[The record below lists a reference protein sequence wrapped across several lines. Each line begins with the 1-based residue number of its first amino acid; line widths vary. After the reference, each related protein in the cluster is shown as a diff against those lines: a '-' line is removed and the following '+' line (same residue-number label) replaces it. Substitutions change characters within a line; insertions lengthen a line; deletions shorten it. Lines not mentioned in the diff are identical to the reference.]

1 MTILTKG
8 IGMIK
13 KTGFAMKK
21 FYWMI
26 PWAIL
31 ATSCTVE
38 EPAISEPFEPVKM
51 FASVETVDDSST
63 KVYADANLKVR
74 WDGDDRISIFNKNTY
89 NDQFRFTGDTGAN
102 SGEFEE
108 VETAGSGNDLD
119 NIYSVYPYR
128 AETAMAEEGV
138 ISLQLPSEQVYRADT
153 FGLEANT
160 MVSATTDN
168 FLVFKNLCG
177 YLVLKLYGD
186 NVSVKSISLAG
197 KHNEPLAGTV
207 NVTAAVG
214 EIPSIESFGADASSS
229 VTLTCPEPVTLGT
242 TAEAPTVFWLVVPPT
257 TFSEGFKITV
267 TDANGFI
274 FEKSTSS
281 ELEIK
286 RNTTSRMK
294 ALEVVPEE
302 VVLVTNPYVEKYME
316 EVQYP
321 ETNNPNT
328 DEEYSYS
335 LIKNYPGGGPG
346 EADIAPTHPITWTAD
361 ASAGALTLRVWEGDW
376 NREWSLPA
384 GTTQQDLTNMVP
396 GRRYQYVVTSASK
409 GTVVAEGEFRTTGML
424 HQVYFEPDGRNGRD
438 LGGYKG
444 LGGKTVA
451 YRKLF
456 RGASIHGRHTNDI
469 GKANMRAEGILAEVD
484 LREASDVPSQSPL
497 GDDIAFFAP
506 GFKSGYNTMVR
517 DNKPKVKETFCF
529 VVQCLRENKPVY
541 FHCSAGRDRTAT
553 LAILLEGALGVGES
567 DMAKDYEL
575 TYFSPEDWSMSE
587 DDDGNLYYNH
597 TRDTYSYK
605 SVRKTI
611 FSETDSGTYQER
623 IVKYLLKIGVPQQ
636 DIDDLR
642 SIMLE

>member
-128 AETAMAEEGV
+128 AETVMAEEGV

-197 KHNEPLAGTV
+197 KHNEALAGTV
-207 NVTAAVG
+207 NVTATVG
-214 EIPSIESFGADASSS
+214 GIPSIVSFGADASTS
-229 VTLTCPEPVTLGT
+229 VTLTCPEPVTLGS
-242 TAEAPTVFWLVVPPT
+242 TAEAATVFWLVVPPT

-281 ELEIK
+281 ELTIK

-294 ALEVVPEE
+294 ALDVVPEE
-302 VVLVTNPYVEKYME
+302 VILVTNPYVEKYME
-316 EVQYP
+316 EVHYP
-321 ETNNPNT
+321 ETNNPDT

-346 EADIAPTHPITWTAD
+346 EADIAPTHTITWTAD
-361 ASAGALTLRVWEGDW
+361 ALAGALTLRVWEGDW
-376 NREWSLPA
+376 SREWSLPA
-384 GTTQQDLTNMVP
+384 GTTAQDLTNMVP

-409 GTVVAEGEFRTTGML
+409 GTVVAEGSFKTTGML

-456 RGASIHGRHTNDI
+456 RGGKIHRDYTNET
-469 GKANMRAEGILAEVD
+469 GKANMRAEGIKAEVD

-497 GDDIAFFAP
+497 GSDIAFFAP
-506 GFKSGYNTMVR
+506 GFDSGYNHMVR
-517 DNKPKVKETFCF
+517 DNQPKVKETFCF